1 MNSPDPFSDHNE
13 ILNETSFLQVH
24 TQSRIPDLNSFNLS
38 ESNLFFDLEG
48 LDNPN
53 LSTLPH
59 SHDQVIRE
67 YLFDIN
73 ENIKNIFEQNKKL
86 SIFIP
91 IFERNKIS
99 KKLLNHING
108 VKTERIRRT
117 AAELNVD
124 NEGDVVI
131 QILLQGRK
139 RKGSSDIGDH
149 TKNSSDNIMK
159 KITLLYFKYL
169 VKSINEILRDKKL
182 KYFFIKLSSS
192 LVDSLKAETIL
203 KYLNMTLEE
212 LLSQDISSK
221 FTLKEREYNK
231 KIMKEILENCKELK
245 GLFKLKFRDWI
256 NRFIMATE
264 SVINNG
270 FEFKGLDGLLLKFL
284 KKYETDEQYCVD
296 FVYLMYHY
304 EKWFKNRRIRG
315 KDE

>member
-1 MNSPDPFSDHNE
+1 M
-13 ILNETSFLQVH
+13 
-24 TQSRIPDLNSFNLS
+24 
-38 ESNLFFDLEG
+38 
-48 LDNPN
+48 
-53 LSTLPH
+53 
-59 SHDQVIRE
+59 
-67 YLFDIN
+67 
-73 ENIKNIFEQNKKL
+73 
-86 SIFIP
+86 
-91 IFERNKIS
+91 
-99 KKLLNHING
+99 
-108 VKTERIRRT
+108 KTKRIRRT
-117 AAELNVD
+117 AAEINED
-124 NEGDVVI
+124 NERGVI

-264 SVINNG
+264 PGTNNE
-270 FEFKGLDGLLLKFL
+270 FEFKGLDDLLKKIL
-284 KKYETDEQYCVD
+284 EEYKDDEQYCVD

-304 EKWFKNRRIRG
+304 EQWFKNRIKT

>member
-1 MNSPDPFSDHNE
+1 MNSPDPFSDPNE

-38 ESNLFFDLEG
+38 KSNLFFDLEG

-117 AAELNVD
+117 AAEINED
-124 NEGDVVI
+124 NERGVI
-131 QILLQGRK
+131 QIKLLGRK
-139 RKGSSDIGDH
+139 KKESSEIGEH
-149 TKNSSDNIMK
+149 TKNSYDNIMK
-159 KITLLYFKYL
+159 KITLLYLEYL
-169 VKSINEILRDKKL
+169 VKSINEILKDYNL
-182 KYFFIKLSSS
+182 EYSFIKLDSSF
-192 LVDSLKAETIL
+192 VDSLKTETIL
-203 KYLNMTLEE
+203 KYLDTILKDI
-212 LLSQDISSK
+212 LSKNISSK
-221 FTLKEREYNK
+221 FYLKEKEYNK
-231 KIMKEILENCKELK
+231 KLIKKIEENLKNFNDLKDIFELK
-245 GLFKLKFRDWI
+245 FSDWI
-256 NRFIMATE
+256 NGFIMTTKPG
-264 SVINNG
+264 INNE
-270 FEFKGLDGLLLKFL
+270 FRFKGLIDLLLQFL
-284 KKYETDEQYCVD
+284 TKYKTDEQYCVD

-304 EKWFKNRRIRG
+304 KKWFKNRRI
-315 KDE
+315 

>member
-1 MNSPDPFSDHNE
+1 MNSPDPFSDPNE

-117 AAELNVD
+117 AAEINED
-124 NEGDVVI
+124 NERGVI

-159 KITLLYFKYL
+159 KITLLYFDYL
-169 VKSINEILRDKKL
+169 VKSINEILKDNNL
-182 KYFFIKLSSS
+182 DYSFIKLSSS
-192 LVDSLKAETIL
+192 FIDTLKRETIL
-203 KYLNMTLEE
+203 KYLDMTLEKI
-212 LLSQDISSK
+212 LSQDISSK
-221 FTLKEREYNK
+221 YSLKEREYNK
-231 KIMKEILENCKELK
+231 KIMEEILENFNDLK
-245 GLFKLKFRDWI
+245 DIFELKFRDWI
-256 NRFIMATE
+256 NEFIMAKE
-264 SVINNG
+264 PGINNG
-270 FEFKGLDGLLLKFL
+270 FRFKGLVGLLSKILG
-284 KKYETDEQYCVD
+284 KYKNDEQYCVD

-304 EKWFKNRRIRG
+304 EKWFKNRRVRNS
-315 KDE
+315 EQ